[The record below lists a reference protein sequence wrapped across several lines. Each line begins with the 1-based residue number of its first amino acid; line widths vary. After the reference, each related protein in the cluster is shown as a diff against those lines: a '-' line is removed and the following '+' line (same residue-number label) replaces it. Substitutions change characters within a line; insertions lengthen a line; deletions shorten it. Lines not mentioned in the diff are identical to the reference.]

1 MTKIIIYYFFLISTL
16 LFAEKSITISRVETP
31 IIIDGIIEDSEWAN
45 AAIAKEFFEIKPAEN
60 QPSITETKVLIQYDK
75 NNLYIA
81 FKAFDIPE
89 EIRARQSKRD
99 EIFEDDRVG
108 VILDPQDAGVMAYVF
123 ASNPYGNQGDSQKFG
138 QSEREDWDAVWSSS
152 GRITLDGYEVEMAI
166 PFSTFRV
173 SNSDDKNWRISFYR
187 VVPRG
192 DSNRINSWV
201 PNDRNNRCDICQL
214 GYVNGIKDINTRSP
228 IELLPS
234 TVGSYDNAMTSNIGL
249 GISVPLGTSG
259 TAEITINP
267 DFSQVESNAT
277 RIDVNSTTALS
288 YPETRPFFNEGIDL
302 FNTGSYGWK
311 PKIRSIYTRSI
322 NQPIVAAKIL
332 GQFGDTQYGYLGAK
346 DQNTSSI
353 VPFREFSSSID
364 KMGESFS
371 NILRVKHALD
381 EGAYIGGLLS
391 DRRYKIG
398 SGTMGGVDGLYRIN
412 RNLSLDW
419 QLFFS
424 NIVEPD
430 DTTLSTDFNGYMFSE
445 DSLTGNFDGEVFSGH
460 SAYLSLERTGRDWGS
475 TLLFSQRSPTF
486 RADNGYLDVNDEKRI
501 IATFYKI
508 IYPVSK
514 QIDELSFVI
523 ATGRNYYYDMSWS
536 GSWLYLNHDGK
547 LAGQFQYEL
556 TFITDN
562 QMYLGL
568 RYNNDYSIGF
578 ELDKNISKTISIG
591 FEPQF
596 GTEII
601 RNVDNPYQ
609 ARNIGVSGR
618 LKLNP
623 NNKFKLHIRLNQS
636 RSTEFD
642 TDKEIYSDLIARLR
656 LEYQGTSALNLR
668 LVTQYHDFYGE
679 FDIQPLIS
687 FQPDPF
693 SIYYIGMSKS
703 FLKVDGQVKE
713 PYWIQN
719 FSQVY
724 IKAQKLFSF

>member
-1 MTKIIIYYFFLISTL
+1 MARIIIYSFVLLGTL
-16 LFAEKSITISRVETP
+16 LFAERSITISKIEHP

-60 QPSITETKVLIQYDK
+60 QPSITETEVLIQYDK

-81 FKAFDIPE
+81 FKALDTPE

-108 VILDPQDAGVMAYVF
+108 IIIDPQDAGVMAYVF

-152 GRITLDGYEVEMAI
+152 GRITLNGYEVEMAI

-173 SNSDDKNWRISFYR
+173 SNSDDNNWRISFYR
-187 VVPRG
+187 VVPRE

-201 PNDRNNRCDICQL
+201 PIDRNNRCDICQL
-214 GYVNGIKDINTRSP
+214 GYVNGIKGINTRSP

-234 TVGSYDNAMTSNIGL
+234 AVGSYDNAMKNNIGL

-371 NILRVKHALD
+371 NIFRIKHSLD
-381 EGAYIGGLLS
+381 EGAYIGGLFS
-391 DRRYKIG
+391 NRQYTIG
-398 SGTMGGVDGLYRIN
+398 SGTMGGLDGLYRIN
-412 RNLSLDW
+412 KNFSLDW

-424 NIVEPD
+424 NIVEPN
-430 DTTLSTDFNGYMFSE
+430 DTTLSTDFNGYKFSE
-445 DSLTGNFDGEVFSGH
+445 DSLTANFDGEKFAGH
-460 SAYLSLERTGRDWGS
+460 SAYLSLERSGRDWGS

-486 RADNGYLDVNDEKRI
+486 RTDNGYLDVNDQKKI

-508 IYPVSK
+508 FYPVSNK
-514 QIDELSFVI
+514 IEELSFAI
-523 ATGRNYYYDMSWS
+523 ATGVNYYYNMSWS
-536 GSWLYLNHDGK
+536 GSWLYINHDGK
-547 LAGQFQYEL
+547 LAGQLQYEL

-562 QMYLGL
+562 QMYLGV
-568 RYNNDYSIGF
+568 RYDNDYSLMF
-578 ELDKNISKTISIG
+578 ELDKSISKTLSIG

-601 RNVDNPYQ
+601 RNVDVPYQ

-618 LKLNP
+618 LKLP
-623 NNKFKLHIRLNQS
+623 PIIKLKLHIRLNQS
-636 RSTEFD
+636 RSTEFE
-642 TDKEIYSDLIARLR
+642 TNKEIYSDLITRLR
-656 LEYQGTSALNLR
+656 LEYQATSALNLR

-703 FLKVDGQVKE
+703 FLRIGDEAIE
-713 PYWIQN
+713 PNWQGN
-719 FSQVY
+719 FSQIY
-724 IKAQKLFSF
+724 IKVQKLFSF

>member
-1 MTKIIIYYFFLISTL
+1 MTKIIIYYFFLIGTL

-152 GRITLDGYEVEMAI
+152 GCITLDGYEVEMAI

-514 QIDELSFVI
+514 QIEELSFAI